1 MVSEENEVRLAA
13 GQLLVGGFPGGP
25 IHEEFAAL
33 VNQGVIGGAILFPP
47 HSTSLEQLA
56 DSMERLTSL
65 TSPSP
70 LWIAI
75 DQEGGRV
82 QRLRAPFPE
91 LPPMRAFGDA
101 RKKTLAQRAGHLIG
115 ESLRLFGI
123 QQDYAP
129 VLDVDS
135 NPANP
140 IIGDRSFSRDP
151 SVVARLAAA
160 FIDGL
165 QSAGVA
171 ACGKHFPGHGDT
183 SADSHLEL
191 PTLPHDRA
199 RLDAIELVPF
209 RAAVRADV
217 AAIMTA
223 HILFPALDPEH
234 PATLSERVIEP
245 LLRREL
251 GFDGVIVSDD
261 LEMRAIADHY
271 GIEDAAVRAVR
282 AGCDQLIVSERPS
295 LMLRAHRAIVDA
307 VEKGSIEK
315 RRLFEAADRV
325 RRLKATFPR
334 IGDRPRPDDVVARL
348 PREAC
353 EALVADLARGGM
365 EAPSP
370 AFGGDTGS
378 SERIVEFELDEGDGA
393 PLELDDA

>member
-1 MVSEENEVRLAA
+1 MVSEQNELRLAA
-13 GQLLVGGFPGGP
+13 GQLLVGGFPGEQ
-25 IHEEFAAL
+25 IHEEFASL
-33 VNQGVIGGAILFPP
+33 VTEGVIGGAILFPSNP
-47 HSTSLEQLA
+47 TSLEQLA

-65 TSPSP
+65 TPPWP
-70 LWIAI
+70 LWVAI

-82 QRLRAPFPE
+82 QRLRAPFPQ
-91 LPPMRAFGDA
+91 LPPMRTFGDA

-151 SVVARLAAA
+151 STVARLAAA

-165 QSAGVA
+165 QTAGVA

-183 SADSHLEL
+183 GSDSHLEL

-199 RLDAIELVPF
+199 RLDEIELVPF

-223 HILFPALDPEH
+223 HILFPALDAEH

-245 LLRREL
+245 LLRKEL

-282 AGCDQLIVSERPS
+282 AGCDQLIISERPS
-295 LMLRAHRAIVDA
+295 LMRSAHRALVDA
-307 VEKGSIEK
+307 VERGSLEK
-315 RRLFEAADRV
+315 RRLFEAAERV
-325 RRLKATFPR
+325 RRLKATFAR
-334 IGDRPRPDDVVARL
+334 MGDRPRPADVVARL
-348 PREAC
+348 PRELH
-353 EALVADLARGGM
+353 EALLADLARGGM
-365 EAPSP
+365 EAPST
-370 AFGGDTGS
+370 AAADAAGS
-378 SERIVEFELDEGDGA
+378 SARIVEFELDEGDGA
-393 PLELDDA
+393 PLELDDP